1 MSFFRLE
8 TGVSTSASPVTPSV
22 SGRFNSPARQ
32 LYVGN
37 GGDLNVRLEND
48 TAYVLLRNFPPSTF
62 LLASVVAVSNVN
74 TTASNIVAFL

>member
-8 TGVSTSASPVTPSV
+8 TGVSTSASNVTPSV

-37 GGDLNVRLEND
+37 GGDLNVRLESDSSYN
-48 TAYVLLRNFPPSTF
+48 LLRNFPTGGF

-74 TTASNIVAFL
+74 TTASNIVAFI